1 MFPTEESPQSSIF
14 LVQQSIAGRMSALN
28 PFSKPRKKSSEQ
40 KQAKKSFDPEIVKKN
55 MEQMKEELVDLLD
68 MAEVTKTEMNV
79 RHNEIMGMVRE
90 ASSASTSNQCLLIEQ
105 INTKNLA
112 LRESIE
118 CLNKQSKAIKML
130 QKDQKAISTFDGSS
144 SKES

>member
-1 MFPTEESPQSSIF
+1 
-14 LVQQSIAGRMSALN
+14 MSALN

-79 RHNEIMGMVRE
+79 RHNEVMGMVRVCTPDN
-90 ASSASTSNQCLLIEQ
+90 AVLIEQ
-105 INTKNLA
+105 INAKNIA

-130 QKDQKAISTFDGSS
+130 QKAISTFDGSS